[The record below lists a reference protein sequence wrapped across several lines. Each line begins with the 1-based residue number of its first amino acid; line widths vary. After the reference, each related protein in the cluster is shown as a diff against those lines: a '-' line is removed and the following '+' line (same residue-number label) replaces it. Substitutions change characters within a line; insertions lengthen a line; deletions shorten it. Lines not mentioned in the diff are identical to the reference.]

1 MKTII
6 TLTDMPDGSVN
17 IDVITQMTKEE
28 AARGMQP
35 HQSPSYQCAHTFK
48 AVVSNAKA
56 LAHEMRLMHAEA
68 IEKAEYGP
76 CLH

>member
-17 IDVITQMTKEE
+17 IQHMTQLSFDEID
-28 AARGMQP
+28 RGMQP
-35 HQSPSYQCAHTFK
+35 EQSPGYQLSKTFEQ
-48 AVVSNAKA
+48 VIQSAKE
-56 LAHEMRLMHAEA
+56 LAHEMRMMHAEA
-68 IEKAEYGP
+68 IEKAEYGS

>member
-17 IDVITQMTKEE
+17 IERMTQMTTEE

-35 HQSPSYQCAHTFK
+35 QQSPGFQVAQTFEQ
-48 AVVSNAKA
+48 VIQSAKE
-56 LAHEMRLMHAEA
+56 LAHEMRMMHAEA
-68 IEKAEYGP
+68 IEKAEYGS

>member
-6 TLTDMPDGSVN
+6 TLTDQPNGSVN
-17 IDVITQMTKEE
+17 LEYMTQMTTEE
-28 AARGMQP
+28 AASGLQP
-35 HQSPSYQCAHTFK
+35 WQSSSYQMAAQFQTMVTH
-48 AVVSNAKA
+48 AKEA
-56 LAHEMRLMHAEA
+56 AHELRMRHAEA